1 MGPGCVYVCVSSWYA
16 PYTHELLFPISLQV
30 NPPYYIPLV
39 EIIPAPWTSQS
50 VIDRTTEIMKD
61 LGQAPVRA
69 KKEING
75 FIVNRLQYA
84 LIMEAW
90 RLVEVRWQ
98 VVVWFYKINVHTLK
112 YGSML
117 QCLDRPVVGVG
128 TVAMV
133 HGVS

>member
-1 MGPGCVYVCVSSWYA
+1 MLGQEQGLGTWLTVCNFNTSTSA
-16 PYTHELLFPISLQV
+16 ILISFQV

-39 EIIPAPWTSQS
+39 EIIPAPWTDQS
-50 VIDRTTEIMKD
+50 IIDRTTEIMRG

-90 RLVEVRWQ
+90 RLVEVSI
-98 VVVWFYKINVHTLK
+98 KP
-112 YGSML
+112 S
-117 QCLDRPVVGVG
+117 
-128 TVAMV
+128 
-133 HGVS
+133 